1 MVPIAVVIVLLVA
14 ILIFALLLVGFS
26 IALTSLE
33 LRRHFARTIRK
44 WRAEGLVFVRS
55 PVIASIL
62 NERRR
67 FGARGNGALA
77 LTQKDIRFSRPI
89 SQNEIVIPFH
99 EMSDV
104 TMTDTFNGWR
114 TGGPFLVVKRTNG
127 DLTGFRLIDSEA
139 WATSIREQLK
149 V

>member
-1 MVPIAVVIVLLVA
+1 
-14 ILIFALLLVGFS
+14 
-26 IALTSLE
+26 
-33 LRRHFARTIRK
+33 
-44 WRAEGLVFVRS
+44 
-55 PVIASIL
+55 L

-114 TGGPFLVVKRTNG
+114 IGGPFLVVKRTNG

-139 WATSIREQLK
+139 WATTIREQLES
-149 V
+149 